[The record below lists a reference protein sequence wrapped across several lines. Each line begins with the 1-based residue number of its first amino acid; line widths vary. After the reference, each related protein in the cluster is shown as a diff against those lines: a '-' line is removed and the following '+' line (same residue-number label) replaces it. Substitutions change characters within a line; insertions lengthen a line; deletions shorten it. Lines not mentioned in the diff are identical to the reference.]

1 MLSCRGGRGLLVHLL
16 FLQGKS
22 GPWQESSETVS
33 FRPRRP
39 DCGGGDGG
47 GGGGGEGGG
56 GGGKG
61 GGADVVEVVLV
72 LVGHPTNQ

>member
-47 GGGGGEGGG
+47 GAGGGEGE
-56 GGGKG
+56 G